1 MKTIKWDD
9 WGSSIELAQAVYEKK
24 AVQISFS
31 GKEAD
36 FLKIHFRSA
45 TLLTV
50 HNVKLIADFATLA
63 MVAGIFIYAIST
75 DYTIRVKVKKLN
87 VE

>member
-1 MKTIKWDD
+1 
-9 WGSSIELAQAVYEKK
+9 
-24 AVQISFS
+24 
-31 GKEAD
+31 
-36 FLKIHFRSA
+36 
-45 TLLTV
+45 
-50 HNVKLIADFATLA
+50 LIADFATLA